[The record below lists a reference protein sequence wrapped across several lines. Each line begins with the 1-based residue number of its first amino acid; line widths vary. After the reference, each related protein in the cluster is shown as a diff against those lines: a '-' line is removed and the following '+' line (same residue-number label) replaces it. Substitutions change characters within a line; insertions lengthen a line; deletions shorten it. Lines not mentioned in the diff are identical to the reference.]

1 QAVEDARGDGDDVL
15 HGAGEFD
22 AQQVGMGVDTQPA
35 CGEGPL
41 DVGGEGGVVAG
52 GDHGGGEAAGEF
64 GGDGGAAEGGEA
76 PGAGVGVVGEGVG
89 DDLGGAEEGFVLDAL
104 GDADCRGGGRHVGP

>member
-1 QAVEDARGDGDDVL
+1 AHGAAEAGDLGEAAGEQGALGVEAGLEAVEDARGDGDDVL

-22 AQQVGMGVDTQPA
+22 AEQVRVGVHAQPA

-41 DVGGEGGVVAG
+41 DIGGEGRVVAG

-76 PGAGVGVVGEGVG
+76 PGAGVGVVREGVG
-89 DDLGGAEEGFVLDAL
+89 
-104 GDADCRGGGRHVGP
+104 